1 MGKLDGKVA
10 VILGASS
17 IEGLGGVIAKA
28 YANEGAKVVI
38 SGRRQEPL
46 DELEAELNGKAQ
58 TCDITVD
65 GDIENLFKVAK
76 DTYGKVD
83 IAINTTG
90 MYEPGPLN
98 ELTRDH
104 LRKYTEVSFIGPT
117 IFIREAANI
126 MENGGSIIT
135 TTSVTVELSAVG
147 LSAYVGT
154 KAATDKI
161 VQIAAKEYQHKGL
174 KINSLSPGLVDT
186 PMTGA
191 LFDMDGPIKAMTKES
206 PLGRLA
212 NVQDVANT
220 AVWMA
225 SDDCFTTGDLIR
237 VSGGIQLNRLPTQEE
252 MYGQ

>member
-1 MGKLDGKVA
+1 
-10 VILGASS
+10 
-17 IEGLGGVIAKA
+17 
-28 YANEGAKVVI
+28 
-38 SGRRQEPL
+38 
-46 DELEAELNGKAQ
+46 
-58 TCDITVD
+58 
-65 GDIENLFKVAK
+65 VAK

-83 IAINTTG
+83 IAINTSG
-90 MYEPGPLN
+90 MYEPGNLSD
-98 ELTRDH
+98 LTRDH
-104 LRKYTEVSFIGPT
+104 LRKYSEVSFVGPT
-117 IFIREAANI
+117 IFIREAGNI

-147 LSAYVGT
+147 LAGYVGT
-154 KAATDKI
+154 KAGADKI
-161 VQIAAKEYQHKGL
+161 VQIAAKEYQHKSL

-237 VSGGIQLNRLPTQEE
+237 VSGGIQLNRLPTAEE
-252 MYGQ
+252 MYE

>member
-17 IEGLGGVIAKA
+17 IEGLGGVIAKS

-46 DELEAELNGKAQ
+46 DELASELNGKAQ

-126 MENGGSIIT
+126 MENGG
-135 TTSVTVELSAVG
+135 
-147 LSAYVGT
+147 
-154 KAATDKI
+154 
-161 VQIAAKEYQHKGL
+161 
-174 KINSLSPGLVDT
+174 
-186 PMTGA
+186 
-191 LFDMDGPIKAMTKES
+191 
-206 PLGRLA
+206 
-212 NVQDVANT
+212 
-220 AVWMA
+220 
-225 SDDCFTTGDLIR
+225 
-237 VSGGIQLNRLPTQEE
+237 
-252 MYGQ
+252 

>member
-17 IEGLGGVIAKA
+17 IEGLGGVIAKS

-46 DELEAELNGKAQ
+46 DELETELNGKAQ

-117 IFIREAANI
+117 IFISWMVSPTMLWTKVRTQTDLRSHLTQKNLMGWRIRTIRNQKQKTLRRKTTRLMTA
-126 MENGGSIIT
+126 IT
-135 TTSVTVELSAVG
+135 PTRRMTVHL
-147 LSAYVGT
+147 
-154 KAATDKI
+154 
-161 VQIAAKEYQHKGL
+161 
-174 KINSLSPGLVDT
+174 
-186 PMTGA
+186 
-191 LFDMDGPIKAMTKES
+191 
-206 PLGRLA
+206 
-212 NVQDVANT
+212 
-220 AVWMA
+220 W
-225 SDDCFTTGDLIR
+225 
-237 VSGGIQLNRLPTQEE
+237 
-252 MYGQ
+252 

>member
-1 MGKLDGKVA
+1 MGKLEGKVA

-17 IEGLGGVIAKA
+17 IEGLGGVIAKS

-46 DELEAELNGKAQ
+46 DLLAKELNGKAQ

-76 DTYGKVD
+76 DTFGKVD

-90 MYEPGPLN
+90 MYEPGNLN

-126 MENGGSIIT
+126 MEKGGSIIT

-154 KAATDKI
+154 KAGTDKI
-161 VQIAAKEYQHKGL
+161 VQIAAKEYLHKGL